1 MTDVSLSRPSTGL
14 ATVRTRR
21 RILALALPVTA
32 VLLLFGGA
40 LTPKGLDRPVTSLAG
55 ALRELQIAA
64 AHPGQVYFSNVLVI
78 FGLGTL
84 GVSFFAIAMLASD
97 RDRVLATTAAMIGWF
112 GAFCGAVANVLIG
125 FDLAAAAAVHVS
137 SGLPAQ
143 ILVSA
148 STAAAAWVFFTG
160 YFAGIPVA
168 VILTGIA
175 LWRSQAMPR
184 WLPVLFVVALL
195 AGALAPPGIV
205 SVPLSLPF
213 VIVMMLLARRI
224 WDTAP
229 ER

>member
-1 MTDVSLSRPSTGL
+1 
-14 ATVRTRR
+14 
-21 RILALALPVTA
+21 
-32 VLLLFGGA
+32 
-40 LTPKGLDRPVTSLAG
+40 
-55 ALRELQIAA
+55 LRELQTAA
-64 AHPGQVYFSNVLVI
+64 AHPGQVYFSNMLVI

-84 GVSFFAIAMLASD
+84 GVSFFAIAVLASD
-97 RDRVLATTAAMIGWF
+97 RDRVLATTAAVIGWF

-125 FDLAAAAAVHVS
+125 FDLAAAATVHVS
-137 SGLPAQ
+137 SAAAQ

-148 STAAAAWVFFTG
+148 NTAAAAWVFFIG
-160 YFAGIPVA
+160 YFAGLPVA

-229 ER
+229 QR

>member
-1 MTDVSLSRPSTGL
+1 
-14 ATVRTRR
+14 
-21 RILALALPVTA
+21 
-32 VLLLFGGA
+32 
-40 LTPKGLDRPVTSLAG
+40 
-55 ALRELQIAA
+55 
-64 AHPGQVYFSNVLVI
+64 
-78 FGLGTL
+78 
-84 GVSFFAIAMLASD
+84 
-97 RDRVLATTAAMIGWF
+97 VLATTAGVIGWF

-125 FDLAAAAAVHVS
+125 FDLAAAAAVHMS
-137 SGLPAQ
+137 PAAAQ

-148 STAAAAWVFFTG
+148 NTAAAAWVFFIG

-175 LWRSQAMPR
+175 LWRSHSMPQ
-184 WLPVLFVVALL
+184 WLPLLFVAALF

>member
-1 MTDVSLSRPSTGL
+1 MTETSLSRPSAGL

-21 RILALALPVTA
+21 RILALALPVAA

-84 GVSFFAIAMLASD
+84 GVSFFAIAVLASD
-97 RDRVLATTAAMIGWF
+97 RDRVLATTAGVIGWF

-125 FDLAAAAAVHVS
+125 FDLAAAAAAVHVS
-137 SGLPAQ
+137 SAAAQ

-148 STAAAAWVFFTG
+148 NTAAAAWVFFTG

-224 WDTAP
+224 WDTGP
-229 ER
+229 

>member
-1 MTDVSLSRPSTGL
+1 MTNVSLNRPPAGF

-32 VLLLFGGA
+32 ILLLFGGA
-40 LTPKGLDRPVTSLAG
+40 LTPRGLDRPLTSLTG

-64 AHPGQVYFSNVLVI
+64 AHPGQVYFSNMLVI

-84 GVSFFAIAMLASD
+84 GISFSAIAVLASD
-97 RDRVLATTAAMIGWF
+97 RDRVLATAAAVIGWF

-125 FDLAAAAAVHVS
+125 FDLAAAATVHVS
-137 SGLPAQ
+137 SAAAQ

-148 STAAAAWVFFTG
+148 NTAAAAWVFFTG
-160 YFAGIPVA
+160 YFAGLPVA
-168 VILTGIA
+168 IILTGIA
-175 LWRSQAMPR
+175 LWRCQSIPR
-184 WLPVLFVVALL
+184 WLPVLFVAGLII
-195 AGALAPPGIV
+195 GALAPPGII

-229 ER
+229 EW

>member
-1 MTDVSLSRPSTGL
+1 MTNVSVSRPSAGL

-32 VLLLFGGA
+32 LLLLFGGA
-40 LTPKGLDRPVTSLAG
+40 LTPRGLDRPVTSLAG
-55 ALRELQIAA
+55 ALRELQIVA
-64 AHPGQVYFSNVLVI
+64 AHPGQVYFSNMLVI

-84 GVSFFAIAMLASD
+84 GVSFFAIAVLASD
-97 RDRVLATTAAMIGWF
+97 RDRVLATVAAVIGWF

-125 FDLAAAAAVHVS
+125 FDLAAAVTVHVS
-137 SGLPAQ
+137 SAAAQ

-148 STAAAAWVFFTG
+148 NTAAAAWVFFIG
-160 YFAGIPVA
+160 YFAGLPVA
-168 VILTGIA
+168 VILTGIV
-175 LWRSQAMPR
+175 LWRSQGIPR
-184 WLPVLFVVALL
+184 WLAVLFVAGLII
-195 AGALAPPGIV
+195 GALAPPGIV

>member
-1 MTDVSLSRPSTGL
+1 MTNVSLSRPSAGL

-21 RILALALPVTA
+21 RVLALALPVTA
-32 VLLLFGGA
+32 MLLLFGGA
-40 LTPKGLDRPVTSLAG
+40 LTPRGLDRPLMSLTG

-64 AHPGQVYFSNVLVI
+64 AHPGQVYFSNMLVI

-84 GVSFFAIAMLASD
+84 GISFFAIAVLASD
-97 RDRVLATTAAMIGWF
+97 RDRVLATTAAVIGWF

-125 FDLAAAAAVHVS
+125 FDLVASATVHVS
-137 SGLPAQ
+137 SAAAQ

-148 STAAAAWVFFTG
+148 NTAAAAWVFFIG

-168 VILTGIA
+168 TILTGIA
-175 LWRSQAMPR
+175 LWRSQAIPR
-184 WLPVLFVVALL
+184 WLPVLFVAGLII
-195 AGALAPPGIV
+195 GALAPPGII

>member
-1 MTDVSLSRPSTGL
+1 MTNVSLSRPSVGL
-14 ATVRTRR
+14 ATVRMRR

-32 VLLLFGGA
+32 MLLLFGGA
-40 LTPKGLDRPVTSLAG
+40 LTPRGLDRPVMSLTG
-55 ALRELQIAA
+55 ALRELPIAA
-64 AHPGQVYFSNVLVI
+64 AHPGQVYFSNMLVI

-84 GVSFFAIAMLASD
+84 GISFFAIAVLASD
-97 RDRVLATTAAMIGWF
+97 RDSVLATTAAVIGWF

-125 FDLAAAAAVHVS
+125 FDLAAAATVHMS
-137 SGLPAQ
+137 SAAAQ

-148 STAAAAWVFFTG
+148 NTAAAAWVFFIG
-160 YFAGIPVA
+160 YFAGLPVA
-168 VILTGIA
+168 IILTGIA
-175 LWRSQAMPR
+175 LWRSRAIPR
-184 WLPVLFVVALL
+184 WLPVLFVVGLVL
-195 AGALAPPGIV
+195 GALAPPGIV

>member
-1 MTDVSLSRPSTGL
+1 MTNVSVSRPSAGL

-32 VLLLFGGA
+32 ILLLFGGA
-40 LTPKGLDRPVTSLAG
+40 LTPKGLDRPVTSLTG

-64 AHPGQVYFSNVLVI
+64 AHPGQVYFSNMLVI

-84 GVSFFAIAMLASD
+84 GISFFAIAVLASD
-97 RDRVLATTAAMIGWF
+97 RDRVLATAAAVIGWF

-125 FDLAAAAAVHVS
+125 FDLAAAATVHLS
-137 SGLPAQ
+137 SAAAQ

-148 STAAAAWVFFTG
+148 NTAATAWVFFIG
-160 YFAGIPVA
+160 YFAGLPVA
-168 VILTGIA
+168 IILTGIA
-175 LWRSQAMPR
+175 LWRSQAIPR
-184 WLPVLFVVALL
+184 WLPVLFVAGLI

-229 ER
+229 EW

>member
-84 GVSFFAIAMLASD
+84 GVSFFAIAVLASD
-97 RDRVLATTAAMIGWF
+97 RDRVLATTAAVIGWF

-125 FDLAAAAAVHVS
+125 FDLAAAAAAVHVS
-137 SGLPAQ
+137 SAAAQ
-143 ILVSA
+143 IMVSA

-175 LWRSQAMPR
+175 LWRSPAMPR

>member
-1 MTDVSLSRPSTGL
+1 MTNVSLSRPSAGL
-14 ATVRTRR
+14 ATVRTRC

-32 VLLLFGGA
+32 MLLLIGGA
-40 LTPKGLDRPVTSLAG
+40 LTPRGLDRPVTSLSG

-64 AHPGQVYFSNVLVI
+64 AHPGQVYFSNMLVI

-84 GVSFFAIAMLASD
+84 GISFFAIAVLASD
-97 RDRVLATTAAMIGWF
+97 RDRVLATAAGVIGWF
-112 GAFCGAVANVLIG
+112 GAFCGAAANVLIG
-125 FDLAAAAAVHVS
+125 FDLAAAATVHVS
-137 SGLPAQ
+137 SSAAAQ

-148 STAAAAWVFFTG
+148 NTASAAWVFFIG

-175 LWRSQAMPR
+175 LWRSQAIPR
-184 WLPVLFVVALL
+184 WLPVLFVVALI

-224 WDTAP
+224 WSAAS

>member
-84 GVSFFAIAMLASD
+84 GVSFFAIAVLASD
-97 RDRVLATTAAMIGWF
+97 RDRVLATTAAVIGWF

-125 FDLAAAAAVHVS
+125 FDLAAAAAAVHVS
-137 SGLPAQ
+137 SAAAQ
-143 ILVSA
+143 IMVSA

-175 LWRSQAMPR
+175 LWRSQAVPR

>member
-1 MTDVSLSRPSTGL
+1 MTNVSLSRPSAGL

-32 VLLLFGGA
+32 ILLLFGGA
-40 LTPKGLDRPVTSLAG
+40 LTPRGLDRPLMSLTG

-64 AHPGQVYFSNVLVI
+64 AHPGQVYFSNMLVI

-84 GVSFFAIAMLASD
+84 GISFFAIAVLASD
-97 RDRVLATTAAMIGWF
+97 RDRVLATTAAVIGWF
-112 GAFCGAVANVLIG
+112 GAFCGAIANVLIG
-125 FDLAAAAAVHVS
+125 FDLAAAVTVHMSSAA
-137 SGLPAQ
+137 AQ

-148 STAAAAWVFFTG
+148 NTAAAAWVFFIG
-160 YFAGIPVA
+160 YFAGLPVA
-168 VILTGIA
+168 IILTGVA
-175 LWRSQAMPR
+175 LWRSQGIPR
-184 WLPVLFVVALL
+184 WLPVLFVVGLII
-195 AGALAPPGIV
+195 GALAPPGII

>member
-1 MTDVSLSRPSTGL
+1 MTGTSLSRPSTGV
-14 ATVRTRR
+14 ATVRMRR

-40 LTPKGLDRPVTSLAG
+40 LTPRGLDRPVTSLAG

-84 GVSFFAIAMLASD
+84 GVSFFAIAVLASD
-97 RDRVLATTAAMIGWF
+97 RDRVLAAAAGVIGWF

-137 SGLPAQ
+137 SAAAAF
-143 ILVSA
+143 LVSA
-148 STAAAAWVFFTG
+148 NTAAAAWVFLTG

-175 LWRSQAMPR
+175 LWRSQAVPR

-205 SVPLSLPF
+205 AVPLSLPF
-213 VIVMMLLARRI
+213 VFVMMLLARRI

>member
-1 MTDVSLSRPSTGL
+1 MTETSLSRLSTGL
-14 ATVRTRR
+14 AAVRTRR

-40 LTPKGLDRPVTSLAG
+40 LTPRGLDRPVTSLAG
-55 ALRELQIAA
+55 ALRELQIAT
-64 AHPGQVYFSNVLVI
+64 AHSGQVYFSNMLVI
-78 FGLGTL
+78 FGLGVL
-84 GVSFFAIAMLASD
+84 GVSFSVIAVLASE
-97 RDRVLATTAAMIGWF
+97 RDRVLATTAAVIGSL

-125 FDLAAAAAVHVS
+125 FDLAAAATVH
-137 SGLPAQ
+137 LPSAAAQ

-148 STAAAAWVFFTG
+148 NTAAAAWVLFTG

-175 LWRSQAMPR
+175 LWRSQAMSR
-184 WLPVLFVVALL
+184 WLPVLFAVAML

-213 VIVMMLLARRI
+213 VIVMMLLARRV
-224 WDTAP
+224 WNTVP
-229 ER
+229 EL

>member
-1 MTDVSLSRPSTGL
+1 MTETSLSRPSTGL

-21 RILALALPVTA
+21 KILALALPVSA

-55 ALRELQIAA
+55 ALRELQIAT
-64 AHPGQVYFSNVLVI
+64 AHSGQVYFSNMLVI

-84 GVSFFAIAMLASD
+84 GVSFFAIAVLASD
-97 RDRVLATTAAMIGWF
+97 RNSVLATTAAVIGWF

-125 FDLAAAAAVHVS
+125 FDLAAAAAVH
-137 SGLPAQ
+137 LPSAAAE

-148 STAAAAWVFFTG
+148 NTGVASWVFFLG

-168 VILTGIA
+168 VILVGIA

-184 WLPVLFVVALL
+184 SLPVLFVVAVL

-224 WDTAP
+224 WGTAQ
-229 ER
+229 ET

>member
-1 MTDVSLSRPSTGL
+1 MTETSLRRPSAGL

-21 RILALALPVTA
+21 RILALALPVAA

-84 GVSFFAIAMLASD
+84 GVSFFAIAVLASD
-97 RDRVLATTAAMIGWF
+97 RDRVLAATAGVIGWF

-125 FDLAAAAAVHVS
+125 FDLAAAAAAVRVS
-137 SGLPAQ
+137 PAAAQ
-143 ILVSA
+143 VLVSA

-224 WDTAP
+224 WDTGP
-229 ER
+229 

>member
-21 RILALALPVTA
+21 RVLALALPVTA

-84 GVSFFAIAMLASD
+84 GVSFFAIAVLASD
-97 RDRVLATTAAMIGWF
+97 RDRVLATTAAVIGWF

-137 SGLPAQ
+137 SAAAQ

-160 YFAGIPVA
+160 YFAGIPWLSFLPGSLCGA
-168 VILTGIA
+168 ARPCRDGCRCCSWWPCSPGP
-175 LWRSQAMPR
+175 WRR
-184 WLPVLFVVALL
+184 
-195 AGALAPPGIV
+195 PG
-205 SVPLSLPF
+205 SSRFRCRCRL
-213 VIVMMLLARRI
+213 
-224 WDTAP
+224 
-229 ER
+229 

>member
-1 MTDVSLSRPSTGL
+1 MTVPRMNPHAELDDLY
-14 ATVRTRR
+14 RTR
-21 RILALALPVTA
+21 
-32 VLLLFGGA
+32 
-40 LTPKGLDRPVTSLAG
+40 
-55 ALRELQIAA
+55 
-64 AHPGQVYFSNVLVI
+64 
-78 FGLGTL
+78 TL
-84 GVSFFAIAMLASD
+84 NPP
-97 RDRVLATTAAMIGWF
+97 R
-112 GAFCGAVANVLIG
+112 
-125 FDLAAAAAVHVS
+125 
-137 SGLPAQ
+137 SG
-143 ILVSA
+143 
-148 STAAAAWVFFTG
+148 STES

-195 AGALAPPGIV
+195 AGALAPPGVV

>member
-64 AHPGQVYFSNVLVI
+64 AHPGQVYFSNVFVI

-84 GVSFFAIAMLASD
+84 GVSFFAIAVLASD
-97 RDRVLATTAAMIGWF
+97 RDRVLAATAAVIGWF
-112 GAFCGAVANVLIG
+112 GAFCAVANVLIG

-137 SGLPAQ
+137 SAAAQ

-148 STAAAAWVFFTG
+148 NTAAAAWVFFTG

>member
-1 MTDVSLSRPSTGL
+1 MTDVSLSRPAAGL

-32 VLLLFGGA
+32 VLLLVGGA
-40 LTPKGLDRPVTSLAG
+40 LTPTGLDRPVTSLSG

-64 AHPGQVYFSNVLVI
+64 AHPGQVYFSNMLVI

-84 GVSFFAIAMLASD
+84 GVSFFAIAVLASD
-97 RDRVLATTAAMIGWF
+97 RDRVLATAAGVIGWF

-137 SGLPAQ
+137 SAAAQ

-148 STAAAAWVFFTG
+148 NTAAAAWVFFTG

-168 VILTGIA
+168 VILTGLA
-175 LWRSQAMPR
+175 LWRSQAVPR
-184 WLPVLFVVALL
+184 WLPLLFVAGLI

>member
-1 MTDVSLSRPSTGL
+1 MTETSLSRPSTGL

-21 RILALALPVTA
+21 RILALALPATA

-40 LTPKGLDRPVTSLAG
+40 LTPRGLDRPVTSLAG
-55 ALRELQIAA
+55 ALRELQIAT
-64 AHPGQVYFSNVLVI
+64 AHSGQVYFSNMLVI
-78 FGLGTL
+78 FGLGIP
-84 GVSFFAIAMLASD
+84 GVSFFAIAALASD
-97 RDRVLATTAAMIGWF
+97 RDRVLATTAAVIGWL

-125 FDLAAAAAVHVS
+125 FDLAAAATVH
-137 SGLPAQ
+137 LPSAAAQ

-148 STAAAAWVFFTG
+148 NTRAAWVFFIG

-175 LWRSQAMPR
+175 LWRSQAMSR
-184 WLPVLFVVALL
+184 WLPVLFVVAVL
-195 AGALAPPGIV
+195 AGAVAPPGII

-224 WDTAP
+224 WNTAP
-229 ER
+229 EL

>member
-1 MTDVSLSRPSTGL
+1 MTDVSLSRPSAGL
-14 ATVRTRR
+14 AAVRTRR

-32 VLLLFGGA
+32 VLLLAGGV
-40 LTPKGLDRPVTSLAG
+40 LTPEGLDRPVTSLAG
-55 ALRELQIAA
+55 AWRELQIAA
-64 AHPGQVYFSNVLVI
+64 AHSGRVYFSNVLVI

-84 GVSFFAIAMLASD
+84 GVSFFAIAVLASD
-97 RDRVLATTAAMIGWF
+97 RDRVLATTAGVIGWF
-112 GAFCGAVANVLIG
+112 GAFCGGVANVLIG
-125 FDLAAAAAVHVS
+125 FDLAAAAAVHLS
-137 SGLPAQ
+137 SAAAQ

-148 STAAAAWVFFTG
+148 NTATAAWVFFTG
-160 YFAGIPVA
+160 YFAGLPVA
-168 VILTGIA
+168 VLLTGIA

-184 WLPVLFVVALL
+184 WLPVLFVVALF
-195 AGALAPPGIV
+195 AGALAPPGII

>member
-84 GVSFFAIAMLASD
+84 GVSFFAIAVLASD
-97 RDRVLATTAAMIGWF
+97 RDRVLATTAAVIGWF

-125 FDLAAAAAVHVS
+125 FDLAAAAVHGS
-137 SGLPAQ
+137 SAAAQ

-148 STAAAAWVFFTG
+148 NTAAAAWVFFIG

-195 AGALAPPGIV
+195 AGALAPPGVV

-213 VIVMMLLARRI
+213 VIVTMLLARRI
-224 WDTAP
+224 WGTAP